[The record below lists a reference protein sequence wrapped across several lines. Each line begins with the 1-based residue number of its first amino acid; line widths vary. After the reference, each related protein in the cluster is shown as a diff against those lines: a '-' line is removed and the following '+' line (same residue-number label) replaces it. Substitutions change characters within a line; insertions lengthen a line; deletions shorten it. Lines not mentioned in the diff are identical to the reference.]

1 MSKKVNKPAD
11 EVKEA
16 EAPEAEVAAGI
27 EETAEAAQT
36 AETAKTPEAEAFLER
51 AELTGMLEDAR
62 NKADEHWNQI
72 LRLQAELDN
81 LQKRSERELANA
93 HKYALE
99 RFSQELLPVRDSLEM
114 GLSAFTESNVDTDK
128 LQEGVDLT
136 LQMLAGVM
144 EKFGIS
150 EVNPLDEPFNP
161 DLHQA
166 MSMQER
172 EDVAPNTVVTVVQKG
187 YLLHDRLIRPALV
200 IVSSAAQAQERT

>member
-1 MSKKVNKPAD
+1 MSRKENKPVD
-11 EVKEA
+11 EVA
-16 EAPEAEVAAGI
+16 EA
-27 EETAEAAQT
+27 TD
-36 AETAKTPEAEAFLER
+36 PEAEATAEAEASPEH

-62 NKADEHWNQI
+62 NKADEHWNQC
-72 LRLQAELDN
+72 LRLQADMDN

-93 HKYALE
+93 HKFALD

-114 GLSAFTESNVDTDK
+114 GLSAFTENNADTDK
-128 LQEGVDLT
+128 LREGVDLT
-136 LQMLAGVM
+136 LQMLTGVM

-150 EVNPLDEPFNP
+150 EVNPQDEPFNP

-166 MSMQER
+166 MSMQDR